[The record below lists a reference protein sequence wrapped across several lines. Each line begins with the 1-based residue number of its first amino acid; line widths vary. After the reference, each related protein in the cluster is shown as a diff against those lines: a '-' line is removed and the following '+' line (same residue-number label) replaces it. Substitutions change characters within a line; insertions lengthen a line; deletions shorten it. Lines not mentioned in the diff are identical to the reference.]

1 MYNVVQ
7 SFYMDNII
15 FVDASR
21 ARSDFFNILDSV
33 YLSNKSYL
41 IKKAG
46 IPVAEIS
53 RPRILF
59 NKKNI
64 FEFAGIWSNIDEKE
78 MIKIIYEG
86 RKDKSKLKRNLP
98 KFS

>member
-1 MYNVVQ
+1 
-7 SFYMDNII
+7 MDNII
-15 FVDASR
+15 FVDASK

-33 YLSNKSYL
+33 YLSNKSFL

-53 RPRILF
+53 RPRISLK
-59 NKKNI
+59 NKKI
-64 FEFAGIWSNIDEKE
+64 FEFAGIWSDIDTN
-78 MIKIIYEG
+78 KIINTIYDG
-86 RKDKSKLKRNLP
+86 RKDKAKLKRNLP

>member
-1 MYNVVQ
+1 
-7 SFYMDNII
+7 MDNMI

-21 ARSDFFNILDSV
+21 ARSNFFNILDSV
-33 YLSNKSYL
+33 YLKNKSFL

-53 RPRILF
+53 RPRILLK
-59 NKKNI
+59 NKKF
-64 FEFAGIWSNIDEKE
+64 FEFAGTWSDIDADEI
-78 MIKIIYEG
+78 MNVIYEG
-86 RKDKSKLKRNLP
+86 RKDRAKLKRNLP